1 MKYISVLFTLLM
13 MVACTSQNRTT
24 QWLLEA
30 ERHNR
35 NGERDSVLQTLYK
48 INEDNLMGEEKHT
61 FHRLMSGCMLASVP
75 AEMEQLYETMT
86 YYEKMKDT
94 ANLRT
99 MRSVLVSNHCYRNEY
114 QKVDSLM
121 HLLYQDFVLSGD
133 STGMRWCYSMKATI
147 FRRQGVADSALH
159 YIDKRLAMNT
169 EEQQIRN
176 LLCLKAEYLLD
187 LKRYDEAEDYLDSIH
202 SMAERANDVEY
213 LAYLQERYRRLY
225 HEQYRY
231 DELMRMLH
239 DSRRYMR
246 RSDVAAHNMYRA
258 QLYDL
263 KHQKDSALQYYHL
276 VACSENFFLATEAMY
291 HLSQYYL
298 SMGDAEQ
305 SYRYHQDVS
314 GYIGQVFASYARQA
328 RDNAF
333 KELKL
338 TTEIDALKINR
349 QQQVIV
355 IVSLLFLLSLFSA
368 CFVFLFQIK
377 KRKEM
382 EARQIQ
388 MEQENR
394 LLRQAEELGRLR
406 EKANR
411 LREQLIR
418 KMSVFKKLPSLNDE
432 LKENDKAI
440 AISEREWMEIRMLM
454 DTEYD
459 QFTERLQRVVPE
471 LNVSELNF
479 CCLLKI
485 NVSMHDLA
493 NIYCINKASVSRRK
507 QRLKEKIGDDLLH
520 GQTLDDFLQRF

>member
-1 MKYISVLFTLLM
+1 M
-13 MVACTSQNRTT
+13 SQNRTA

-30 ERHNR
+30 ERHSR
-35 NGERDSVLQTLYK
+35 NGDRDSVLQILYK
-48 INEDNLMGEEKHT
+48 INEEKLVGEEKHT
-61 FHRLMSGCMLASVP
+61 FYRLMSGCMLASVP
-75 AEMEQLYETMT
+75 AEMEQLYETMA
-86 YYEKMKDT
+86 YYEEMKDT

-176 LLCLKAEYLLD
+176 LLCLKAEYLID
-187 LKRYDEAEDYLDSIH
+187 LKRYDEAEDYLDSIQ

-258 QLYDL
+258 QLHDL
-263 KHQKDSALQYYHL
+263 KHQQDSALQYYHL
-276 VACSENFFLATEAMY
+276 VACSENLFLATEAMY

-355 IVSLLFLLSLFSA
+355 IVSLLFVLSLVSAGFVSVCSVADSDGSWISFVSAGFVSSAVLFFFSSVCSVSVSDSA
-368 CFVFLFQIK
+368 VPVVSAMVVTVGLVVSGAGASDFLFAHP
-377 KRKEM
+377 
-382 EARQIQ
+382 AR
-388 MEQENR
+388 
-394 LLRQAEELGRLR
+394 
-406 EKANR
+406 
-411 LREQLIR
+411 
-418 KMSVFKKLPSLNDE
+418 
-432 LKENDKAI
+432 
-440 AISEREWMEIRMLM
+440 
-454 DTEYD
+454 
-459 QFTERLQRVVPE
+459 
-471 LNVSELNF
+471 
-479 CCLLKI
+479 
-485 NVSMHDLA
+485 
-493 NIYCINKASVSRRK
+493 VSRITAARRAASILFFIWYHLNQQDTDTFPK
-507 QRLKEKIGDDLLH
+507 VQRLSEN
-520 GQTLDDFLQRF
+520 FA